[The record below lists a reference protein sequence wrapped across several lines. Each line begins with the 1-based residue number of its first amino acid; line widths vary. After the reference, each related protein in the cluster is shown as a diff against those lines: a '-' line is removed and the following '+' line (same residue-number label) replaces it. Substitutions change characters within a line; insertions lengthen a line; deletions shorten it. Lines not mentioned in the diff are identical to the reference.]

1 MLQLMLNRR
10 LKPLDDLYVLWIATL
25 TVYSR
30 ILQQPFHPS
39 TFPAQIS
46 SAFIISHLSF
56 LKLVFDFISFLLFR
70 ITFTQFLRTFH
81 NNLE

>member
-1 MLQLMLNRR
+1 MINQPLLWWNYIEVHTSMCDAPADVNRR

-39 TFPAQIS
+39 TFPAQ
-46 SAFIISHLSF
+46 FQVHLSF
-56 LKLVFDFISFLLFR
+56 HTFL
-70 ITFTQFLRTFH
+70 FL
-81 NNLE
+81 N